1 MSGRAYLFLEADR
14 RVYRCQFTKDLTL
27 IGSASDADIIIRDSQ
42 VLPQHA
48 QIAATGTTFT
58 LRRIDRS
65 EVRVDGVRIEGPHE
79 LVAGERIGIGDTEI
93 LFVRE
98 EKLSPVCLEL
108 VIERPGDVP
117 VGFWTAKSTVTIGR
131 ERGDLILD
139 DPLLSRVHCVIEN
152 YCEGGQFL
160 LDARS
165 ERGTALNGV
174 AIDTRHLLKVG
185 DVIQIGNIRVVVGI
199 KTALHAP
206 SALSSA
212 AAQDRVAALRDR
224 GDPDAP
230 PRGDPS
236 KAVPRNPYQRYPS
249 EVSPDPA
256 PPALHGSHESG
267 VPRRGSVDLRS
278 GVSTGI
284 VDPSLARRL
293 RSRDPDA
300 APRPAPADPSP
311 APRAGRREPEALP
324 RFEARPG
331 WGDPA
336 KNAPSARGFDDVST
350 RISHVGNEVSRER
363 GSGLWYLPQGSRAAP
378 TDSPRPII
386 RPRGDMLPP
395 EPPTASWDAPPR
407 APTSAA
413 YDEPGPVPESRRPI
427 IRRPSPAGP
436 PEFRGPTSSSAQPH
450 VRNEA
455 PDLTIGRQPEP
466 VPSSRRADGSRHG
479 ESRHAD
485 PPRSSSGDRDAL
497 GARAGERWYTPEHA
511 GARQERRPGEPMYY
525 LPETKNRPAPRDD
538 LEDAPKSPQG
548 RFRRPSFGGRTQGFD
563 PSDY

>member
-1 MSGRAYLFLEADR
+1 
-14 RVYRCQFTKDLTL
+14 
-27 IGSASDADIIIRDSQ
+27 
-42 VLPQHA
+42 
-48 QIAATGTTFT
+48 
-58 LRRIDRS
+58 
-65 EVRVDGVRIEGPHE
+65 
-79 LVAGERIGIGDTEI
+79 
-93 LFVRE
+93 
-98 EKLSPVCLEL
+98 
-108 VIERPGDVP
+108 
-117 VGFWTAKSTVTIGR
+117 AKSTVTIGR

-185 DVIQIGNIRVVVGI
+185 DVIQIGNIRVVVGV
-199 KTALHAP
+199 KNAVHAP

-230 PRGDPS
+230 PRGDAG
-236 KAVPRNPYQRYPS
+236 KVIPRNPYQRYPS
-249 EVSPDPA
+249 EVSL
-256 PPALHGSHESG
+256 PPSGNAGSRELD
-267 VPRRGSVDLRS
+267 VRRRGSVDLRS
-278 GVSTGI
+278 GVATGI

-293 RSRDPDA
+293 RSRDPEA
-300 APRPAPADPSP
+300 APRPAPEAP
-311 APRAGRREPEALP
+311 APVPRAGRREPEALP
-324 RFEARPG
+324 HFEPRPG

-336 KNAPSARGFDDVST
+336 KNAPAARGFDDVST

-363 GSGLWYLPQGSRAAP
+363 GSGLWYLPQGSRGAP
-378 TDSPRPII
+378 AESPRPII
-386 RPRGDMLPP
+386 RPRGDALPP
-395 EPPTASWDAPPR
+395 EPPTAKWDAPSP
-407 APTSAA
+407 APARGH
-413 YDEPGPVPESRRPI
+413 YDEPEPVPEPRRPI

-436 PEFRGPTSSSAQPH
+436 PEFRGPTGSGGDPR

-466 VPSSRRADGSRHG
+466 VPSSRRADASRLG
-479 ESRHAD
+479 ESRQPEAAR
-485 PPRSSSGDRDAL
+485 PSAGDRDAL

-511 GARQERRPGEPMYY
+511 GPRPERRAGEPMYY
-525 LPETKNRPAPRDD
+525 LPETRNRPAPKDD
-538 LEDAPKSPQG
+538 LDDAPKSPQG